1 MTACGATHLT
11 VPNPFHPLIPACGTT
26 GNQEGPRQRVN
37 QAGNPKRSTGSEIIN
52 NRLTWS

>member
-1 MTACGATHLT
+1 MTACGAAHLT
-11 VPNPFHPLIPACGTT
+11 VPNPFHPLFQGCGTP